1 MTTKA
6 DTKILKCLKARRSFL
21 VDAGAGSGK
30 TSSLIRALD
39 YIRGEG
45 RGAVVT
51 DSQRVAC
58 VTFTNVAKEEI
69 IERTEYDPLFVVST
83 IHDFLWAAIKPF
95 QKELKVALKI
105 FNENLPVRSRR
116 RQDQK
121 ELEDSLGSIGVTYSD
136 RGANFLE
143 GRLFHDDLLGVAH
156 VMFRDYPML
165 SKLVAARFPVI
176 FVDEYQDTDPLVVS
190 VLLDYLAKA
199 NSPPLLGFF
208 GDKMQSIYSS
218 GVGELSS
225 EHSDLLVPIKK
236 EENYRCSKAVI
247 SLLNNVRTDIEQVP
261 AGNNLQGAAIYVN
274 LGGIDPNGDLSIV
287 AQQKVRESLG
297 VELEGELKVLFLTHR
312 LIARKAGYEA
322 LWNVYNDLGGF
333 ARDRFQSGE
342 DSIAKFFIEK
352 IESVIESWREG
363 KVGRTISLLSN
374 RAKPIAANDEKSRV
388 KSALDEL
395 VVLID
400 SEGTVEE
407 VLKHIKNSELLP
419 LLDDLE
425 MGILGN
431 MVDGQVGTPEEK
443 HQDFMA
449 SLLAIPY
456 IEISN
461 YCDVIRNNLPYST
474 KHGVKGDQF
483 QNVLVVLDDA
493 GANWNQYSFSKLLA
507 QTDTSESRI
516 KRSRNLFYV
525 CCSRAIDKLI
535 VADLSEAVPE
545 KIDELFGEAA
555 VIS

>member
-1 MTTKA
+1 M
-6 DTKILKCLKARRSFL
+6 
-21 VDAGAGSGK
+21 
-30 TSSLIRALD
+30 
-39 YIRGEG
+39 
-45 RGAVVT
+45 
-51 DSQRVAC
+51 
-58 VTFTNVAKEEI
+58 
-69 IERTEYDPLFVVST
+69 
-83 IHDFLWAAIKPF
+83 
-95 QKELKVALKI
+95 
-105 FNENLPVRSRR
+105 
-116 RQDQK
+116 
-121 ELEDSLGSIGVTYSD
+121 
-136 RGANFLE
+136 
-143 GRLFHDDLLGVAH
+143 
-156 VMFRDYPML
+156 
-165 SKLVAARFPVI
+165 
-176 FVDEYQDTDPLVVS
+176 
-190 VLLDYLAKA
+190 
-199 NSPPLLGFF
+199 
-208 GDKMQSIYSS
+208 
-218 GVGELSS
+218 
-225 EHSDLLVPIKK
+225 
-236 EENYRCSKAVI
+236 
-247 SLLNNVRTDIEQVP
+247 
-261 AGNNLQGAAIYVN
+261 
-274 LGGIDPNGDLSIV
+274 
-287 AQQKVRESLG
+287 
-297 VELEGELKVLFLTHR
+297 
-312 LIARKAGYEA
+312 
-322 LWNVYNDLGGF
+322 
-333 ARDRFQSGE
+333 
-342 DSIAKFFIEK
+342 
-352 IESVIESWREG
+352 
-363 KVGRTISLLSN
+363 
-374 RAKPIAANDEKSRV
+374 